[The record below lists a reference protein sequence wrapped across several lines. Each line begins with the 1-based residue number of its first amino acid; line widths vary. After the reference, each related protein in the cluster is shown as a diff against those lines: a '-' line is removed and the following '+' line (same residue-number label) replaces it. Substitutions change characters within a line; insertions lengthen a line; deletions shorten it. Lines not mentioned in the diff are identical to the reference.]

1 MKKAKTRSAV
11 LQWFVPTCVLIIIV
25 IAMLYDFS
33 VKSSQSVADDV
44 NGTMMETAKEYAIRV
59 NYELVKM
66 SDAGK
71 PIGYLMKGYIRSNK
85 RFMVEMAEALCLNT
99 AAYEVVYYA
108 DGDEGLLHDGTQVQ
122 VTGMSYFPEIEKAM
136 KDIQKDSSEDV
147 AVRYIYVE
155 NDGLETGRRA
165 IVAIISVD
173 NEPDGDKLLMYYSIE
188 QLQQLFDTKKYDG
201 NCFYVIMEPE
211 GTILEKAGAQSSFVT
226 EDNLWSGLKDRDEC
240 KELVAKAMVRMES
253 KITGNFQAEVNGESR
268 TCVYAP
274 IGINDWSMVVGI
286 NQSYVESVRNR
297 EWQNTKNMIYQ
308 LVVAVLVFFGLVM
321 IINIINKIKSGQES
335 QKLEEKADTDLLT
348 SLNNKLATERKIK
361 EYMETQPDE
370 QGLLFILDI
379 DNFKKINDTHGTCV
393 R

>member
-1 MKKAKTRSAV
+1 
-11 LQWFVPTCVLIIIV
+11 
-25 IAMLYDFS
+25 
-33 VKSSQSVADDV
+33 
-44 NGTMMETAKEYAIRV
+44 
-59 NYELVKM
+59 
-66 SDAGK
+66 
-71 PIGYLMKGYIRSNK
+71 
-85 RFMVEMAEALCLNT
+85 
-99 AAYEVVYYA
+99 
-108 DGDEGLLHDGTQVQ
+108 
-122 VTGMSYFPEIEKAM
+122 
-136 KDIQKDSSEDV
+136 
-147 AVRYIYVE
+147 
-155 NDGLETGRRA
+155 
-165 IVAIISVD
+165 
-173 NEPDGDKLLMYYSIE
+173 
-188 QLQQLFDTKKYDG
+188 
-201 NCFYVIMEPE
+201 MEPE